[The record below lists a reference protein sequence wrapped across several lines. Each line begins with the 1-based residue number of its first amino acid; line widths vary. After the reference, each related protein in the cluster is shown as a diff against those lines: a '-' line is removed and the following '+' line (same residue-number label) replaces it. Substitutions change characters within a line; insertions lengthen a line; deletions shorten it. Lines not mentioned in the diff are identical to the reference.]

1 MGSTLPIASFMV
13 RKEKEKCM
21 RYLFKYMG
29 NIIMYEEMLG
39 YVHVHR
45 AIFIV
50 TFLYYILLSRLK
62 KLHNQPLFMT
72 LQSSKK
78 YLEL

>member
-1 MGSTLPIASFMV
+1 MRNLF
-13 RKEKEKCM
+13 KE
-21 RYLFKYMG
+21 KYMG

-50 TFLYYILLSRLK
+50 TFLYYTLLSRLK
-62 KLHNQPLFMT
+62 KTSRPASIYDPAK
-72 LQSSKK
+72 LQKI
-78 YLEL
+78 